1 MFPLC
6 RPPISFFVLWW
17 IVVSLA
23 TIYIFGCRHED
34 IYWLLTTQA
43 TMSYIVHEVWLNW
56 NKPFKKTRFKSRT
69 KGCARFYI
77 RKATQTKESRIGTRR
92 KRNIVVCLVPLLAS
106 AQVFPTSSAPS
117 VDCCFTASSKAPNSI
132 RFDSDSFQIA
142 IDNCATS
149 CFTNEMQDFIKGT
162 VKQTNTK
169 IMGIGNATST
179 CVGTVRW
186 RIVDDQGRRHELQ
199 IPGTRYQESLP
210 FRLLCPQHVAQT
222 YKDPQTTCL
231 TTMDKVIFVWGEGKW
246 KRTLPLHKSSNVG
259 IMWSAPGSQ
268 NYCAFVANP
277 EAPHIIP
284 NYEEEEEEPYC
295 DDDSVGSDIGE
306 PIPTQV
312 KPLLPQRE
320 QSLLPQRGEP
330 VLIEFG
336 DDQGKTTEKEP
347 QDITSKQ
354 AALRKCHCRLNHMP
368 YARIQAMARH
378 GLLPRYL
385 ATVDPPFCASCA
397 YGKLTRKPW
406 KTKGQHGTTTQLVP
420 IRASGACVSVDQME
434 SPTPGFVGQIKGWL
448 TTKRYR
454 AATVFVDHYSQLT
467 FVYLQ
472 FSTAAEETVQAKK
485 AFEAFAALHGIVVRH
500 YHADNGRFAET
511 KWLEAVHQHRPQQT
525 VSFCGV
531 GAHHQNGI
539 AEKKIRDLQEN
550 ARTMMLHAAQRWP
563 AAHSVSLWPYAIRM
577 AADAMN
583 STPRN
588 DKSRVSPIERFANI
602 KIRPQL
608 RNFHAFGCPVYVL
621 QAPLQTGQPVSKWL
635 PRARLGIY
643 IGMSP
648 KHAKS
653 VSLVLNPRTGLV
665 SPQFHVK
672 HDDSF
677 ETVQSLSDVT
687 HGQWKKMAG
696 FLNIKSGIA
705 QPKPKTTMANKIA
718 NARPDIM
725 LDDQLFET
733 DKSEHSLAPS
743 EGATLQEE
751 TESDIDF
758 GTSEDENHLGDMDF
772 GTQIDDVSTT
782 SSIASATPTLRR
794 SNRIRRPTWKVMEN
808 ADQGDIALPAAYE
821 VMNSYIESEIADE
834 MADPIAFLAKTD
846 PDTLYFHQ
854 AMKAEDSKEF
864 RKAMQGEVDD
874 HCKNKHWAITSRSK
888 VPEGVKVLDSVW
900 AMRRKRRIKTKKVY
914 KWKAR
919 LNIHGGQ
926 QEYGVN
932 YWETFAPV
940 VTWLAIRLVL
950 ILSLLLSWHTRQIDF
965 VLAYPQA
972 PIETPLWMEVPKGVT
987 LQGLPKKDK
996 DYVLELKMNL
1006 YGQKQAG
1013 RVWYKYLTKGLK
1025 QLGFTP
1031 SLIDECVFY
1040 RNGTIFLVYVD
1051 DGIIAGP
1058 SVQAIDQIISDLQT
1072 IFKVSDE
1079 GDLTD
1084 YLGVNIEKREDGTIK
1099 LSQPHLIDQ
1108 IIEDVNFQADTMFKS
1123 VPAATSKILNKDEG
1137 GQPHNAQWHYRAIIG
1152 KLNFLEKSTRGEL
1165 GYAVHQCARFCE
1177 SPTVMHTE
1185 AVHHIVR
1192 FLKGTRDEGIIL
1204 DPKNVSFEC
1213 YADADFC
1220 GLWNKQTA
1228 ETDPTTAKSRMGYL
1242 LMFARCPLIW
1252 VSKLAGP
1259 YCLSTTEA
1267 EYISLSSALRQVIP
1281 VMDLLEEMRAQGIIS
1296 ETFAPTVFC
1305 KAFEDNSGALEM
1317 ARMPRMRPRTK
1328 HINCSYHHF
1337 RSHVATGKITIHAIA
1352 TEDQIADLWTKPLGA
1367 EAFAKFVYLAFGW
1380 DIKKANELAREQI
1393 KKLKKAKRGSL

>member
-1 MFPLC
+1 M
-6 RPPISFFVLWW
+6 
-17 IVVSLA
+17 
-23 TIYIFGCRHED
+23 
-34 IYWLLTTQA
+34 
-43 TMSYIVHEVWLNW
+43 
-56 NKPFKKTRFKSRT
+56 
-69 KGCARFYI
+69 
-77 RKATQTKESRIGTRR
+77 
-92 KRNIVVCLVPLLAS
+92 
-106 AQVFPTSSAPS
+106 
-117 VDCCFTASSKAPNSI
+117 
-132 RFDSDSFQIA
+132 
-142 IDNCATS
+142 
-149 CFTNEMQDFIKGT
+149 
-162 VKQTNTK
+162 
-169 IMGIGNATST
+169 
-179 CVGTVRW
+179 
-186 RIVDDQGRRHELQ
+186 
-199 IPGTRYQESLP
+199 
-210 FRLLCPQHVAQT
+210 
-222 YKDPQTTCL
+222 
-231 TTMDKVIFVWGEGKW
+231 WGEGKW

-336 DDQGKTTEKEP
+336 DDQDKTTEKEP

-472 FSTAAEETVQAKK
+472 FSTAAEEMVQAKK

-677 ETVQSLSDVT
+677 ETVQSLS
-687 HGQWKKMAG
+687 
-696 FLNIKSGIA
+696 
-705 QPKPKTTMANKIA
+705 TM
-718 NARPDIM
+718 
-725 LDDQLFET
+725 
-733 DKSEHSLAPS
+733 
-743 EGATLQEE
+743 
-751 TESDIDF
+751 
-758 GTSEDENHLGDMDF
+758 
-772 GTQIDDVSTT
+772 
-782 SSIASATPTLRR
+782 
-794 SNRIRRPTWKVMEN
+794 
-808 ADQGDIALPAAYE
+808 
-821 VMNSYIESEIADE
+821 
-834 MADPIAFLAKTD
+834 
-846 PDTLYFHQ
+846 
-854 AMKAEDSKEF
+854 
-864 RKAMQGEVDD
+864 
-874 HCKNKHWAITSRSK
+874 
-888 VPEGVKVLDSVW
+888 
-900 AMRRKRRIKTKKVY
+900 
-914 KWKAR
+914 
-919 LNIHGGQ
+919 
-926 QEYGVN
+926 
-932 YWETFAPV
+932 
-940 VTWLAIRLVL
+940 
-950 ILSLLLSWHTRQIDF
+950 
-965 VLAYPQA
+965 
-972 PIETPLWMEVPKGVT
+972 
-987 LQGLPKKDK
+987 
-996 DYVLELKMNL
+996 
-1006 YGQKQAG
+1006 
-1013 RVWYKYLTKGLK
+1013 
-1025 QLGFTP
+1025 
-1031 SLIDECVFY
+1031 
-1040 RNGTIFLVYVD
+1040 
-1051 DGIIAGP
+1051 
-1058 SVQAIDQIISDLQT
+1058 
-1072 IFKVSDE
+1072 
-1079 GDLTD
+1079 
-1084 YLGVNIEKREDGTIK
+1084 
-1099 LSQPHLIDQ
+1099 
-1108 IIEDVNFQADTMFKS
+1108 
-1123 VPAATSKILNKDEG
+1123 
-1137 GQPHNAQWHYRAIIG
+1137 
-1152 KLNFLEKSTRGEL
+1152 
-1165 GYAVHQCARFCE
+1165 
-1177 SPTVMHTE
+1177 
-1185 AVHHIVR
+1185 
-1192 FLKGTRDEGIIL
+1192 
-1204 DPKNVSFEC
+1204 
-1213 YADADFC
+1213 
-1220 GLWNKQTA
+1220 
-1228 ETDPTTAKSRMGYL
+1228 
-1242 LMFARCPLIW
+1242 
-1252 VSKLAGP
+1252 
-1259 YCLSTTEA
+1259 
-1267 EYISLSSALRQVIP
+1267 
-1281 VMDLLEEMRAQGIIS
+1281 
-1296 ETFAPTVFC
+1296 
-1305 KAFEDNSGALEM
+1305 
-1317 ARMPRMRPRTK
+1317 
-1328 HINCSYHHF
+1328 
-1337 RSHVATGKITIHAIA
+1337 
-1352 TEDQIADLWTKPLGA
+1352 
-1367 EAFAKFVYLAFGW
+1367 
-1380 DIKKANELAREQI
+1380 
-1393 KKLKKAKRGSL
+1393 